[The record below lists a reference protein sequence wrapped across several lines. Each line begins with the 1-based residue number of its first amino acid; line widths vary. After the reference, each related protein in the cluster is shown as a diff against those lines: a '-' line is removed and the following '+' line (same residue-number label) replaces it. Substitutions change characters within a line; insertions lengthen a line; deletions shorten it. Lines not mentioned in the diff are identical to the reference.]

1 MTQPLAKDEQE
12 VMHPTFEA
20 GWIADVTKG
29 RLLQGSPSDPS
40 WGVSTDTR
48 ALQSDQ
54 LFVAL
59 RGERF
64 DAHAFLGKCGL
75 AAGVIVDEEGVAN
88 IADLPPR
95 TFVVV
100 VKDTHRALLDL
111 ASAYL
116 GLLDAKVIAV
126 TGSAGKTTTKDI
138 LGALLQGHHVAT
150 TIGNFNNRVG
160 LPLSVL
166 AARPDTRVFVAELG
180 ISEPGEMDELAA
192 VVTPEVAIL
201 TSIASAHLEGLGT
214 TENVL
219 REKGRMLLH
228 MTPGETTFIYPRDV
242 EAESLEGFSL
252 MSNPWSF
259 DIDTGEGHIASAEWK
274 DGRYIGEVVVGGRKH
289 SFKLKLPGKHNLKN
303 LVAAA
308 LGVHALGISP
318 NFDALESFE
327 NSAQRSRL
335 ETVGGFRVLDDT
347 YNANP
352 ASMIAALE
360 ATHEL
365 AGDNKAHAVCG
376 DMLELGHD
384 AAELHREIGAYASE
398 LGFATFVGFGDF
410 GQDYLRGAHETNT
423 RIKTIATCVPEE
435 AAGHLLQNAKAG
447 DIILFKGSRGART
460 ERVLQALQDSVGGR
474 T

>member
-1 MTQPLAKDEQE
+1 
-12 VMHPTFEA
+12 MHPTFEA
-20 GWIADVTKG
+20 GWIADVTHG
-29 RLLQGSPSDPS
+29 RLLQGSPRDPS

-64 DAHAFLGKCGL
+64 DAHAFLSKCGI
-75 AAGVIVDEEGVAN
+75 AAGVIVDEEGVTR
-88 IADLPPR
+88 IADLPGKV
-95 TFVVV
+95 FVVV

-116 GLLDAKVIAV
+116 RDLDAKVIAV

-138 LGALLQGHHVAT
+138 LGALLRDENVAT
-150 TIGNFNNRVG
+150 TLGNFNNRVG
-160 LPLSVL
+160 LPLSIL
-166 AARPDTRVFVAELG
+166 AAPPRTRIFVAELG

-192 VVTPEVAIL
+192 VVTPDVAIL
-201 TSIASAHLEGLGT
+201 TSIANAHLEGLGT
-214 TENVL
+214 TDNVL

-228 MTPGETTFIYPRDV
+228 MSPNATTFIYPRGI
-242 EAESLEGFSL
+242 EADTLEGYEL
-252 MSNPWSF
+252 ISNPWTF
-259 DIDTGEGHIASAEWK
+259 DIDGGMGFIASAEWK
-274 DGRYIGEVVVGGRKH
+274 DGRYSGEVVVGEHRH
-289 SFKLKLPGKHNLKN
+289 SFKLRLPGKHNLKN

-308 LGVHALGISP
+308 LGVHALGINP
-318 NFDALESFE
+318 NFGALDTFE

-335 ETVGGFRVLDDT
+335 ETVGKFRILDDT

-365 AGDNKAHAVCG
+365 AGDSKAHAVCG
-376 DMLELGHD
+376 DMLELGD
-384 AAELHREIGAYASE
+384 NTAELHREIGAYAAN
-398 LGFATFVGFGDF
+398 LGFSTFVGFGDF
-410 GQDYLRGAHETNT
+410 AKDYLQGAHETNT
-423 RIKTIATCVPEE
+423 RIKTLATCEPEE
-435 AAGHLLQNAKAG
+435 AAGHLLQNANTG

-460 ERVLQALQDSVGGR
+460 ERVLHALQDRVGGR